1 MPTKLWLAHQLAIRA
16 RTLELVPVDG
26 RALLEI
32 ALWGVVVRA
41 REDPFDLR
49 AAQPGRDAGSGA
61 WLARGSLVI
70 SGLGVGRVKYLLSH
84 SGGVGGL
91 VPGVLNE
98 SGVRARSAGR
108 APHAAMDS
116 AAEDE
121 CLGQPLER
129 RVEEAD
135 VR

>member
-1 MPTKLWLAHQLAIRA
+1 MS
-16 RTLELVPVDG
+16 E
-26 RALLEI
+26 
-32 ALWGVVVRA
+32 
-41 REDPFDLR
+41 
-49 AAQPGRDAGSGA
+49 A
-61 WLARGSLVI
+61 WSRGSLVLWGGHSVI
-70 SGLGVGRVKYLLSH
+70 EGGALRH
-84 SGGVGGL
+84 SGGEDGGS
-91 VPGVLNE
+91 VPSGLNQ

-135 VR
+135 VW